1 MFTLAHSG
9 DRSCGIPD
17 GETFV
22 IVGGGEQIHKFVTRW
37 ERFQSYGDNGARDL
51 YLYQEMMSRLPF
63 QSKQK

>member
-22 IVGGGEQIHKFVTRW
+22 IVGGGEEIHKFATRW
-37 ERFQSYGDNGARDL
+37 EIFQSYGVVGARDNL
-51 YLYQEMMSRLPF
+51 Y
-63 QSKQK
+63 

>member
-22 IVGGGEQIHKFVTRW
+22 IVGGGEQIHKFATRW
-37 ERFQSYGDNGARDL
+37 ERFQSYGDGFV
-51 YLYQEMMSRLPF
+51 EMLVPATIYIRR
-63 QSKQK
+63 